1 VWDEGGVLVRVVLVL
16 GSPPLPQEGGHQPAL
31 VSEHLVIVVLP
42 VALGA
47 QGVEAL
53 PAAQTWSSL
62 AEGGGPHAVLVHVV
76 LLQVALGV
84 GVAEVLIVGF
94 VDLYLL
100 DLRPTYLRHVY
111 HAGPGHAPWTG
122 LVQLRLVQPVV
133 AGAGH
138 SAQY

>member
-1 VWDEGGVLVRVVLVL
+1 VWDEGGVLDRVVLVL

-76 LLQVALGV
+76 LLRVALGV
-84 GVAEVLIVGF
+84 GVAEV
-94 VDLYLL
+94 
-100 DLRPTYLRHVY
+100 LRHVY
-111 HAGPGHAPWTG
+111 HAGPGHAPWPG
-122 LVQLRLVQPVV
+122 LVQLRFVQPVV

-138 SAQY
+138 SAQH